1 MKQAMLVFSLMILWP
16 ISAFGDE
23 ACEKAR
29 EYYRHGV
36 ELLRYEDRKEA
47 FRKATELCP
56 NYADAFV
63 NLADACENLHEYD
76 KAGHYYNKALSI
88 KPGLFAGL
96 VGLAELCLKSGR
108 YQKAYDTFLKCQ
120 AIKPDNESVKSG
132 LKVASHQLKRGRKF
146 LASNEIISCL
156 QEDSVFQVMCMCPG
170 EKYAFMKTRVCIPN
184 VEFNSNSISPTAEGR
199 RQLDEIGKALQ
210 SLTLND
216 TKLLLT
222 GHADSFGSPDTN
234 MKLSENR
241 TVALMEYLTSK
252 YGVNRDLITIRFLGA
267 DWPIADN
274 GSAWGRQRNRR
285 VEILL
290 DEAQ

>member
-63 NLADACENLHEYD
+63 NLADAHENLHEYN

-96 VGLAELCLKSGR
+96 VGLADCGQRFRMGSSTK
-108 YQKAYDTFLKCQ
+108 Q
-120 AIKPDNESVKSG
+120 ES
-132 LKVASHQLKRGRKF
+132 
-146 LASNEIISCL
+146 
-156 QEDSVFQVMCMCPG
+156 
-170 EKYAFMKTRVCIPN
+170 
-184 VEFNSNSISPTAEGR
+184 
-199 RQLDEIGKALQ
+199 
-210 SLTLND
+210 
-216 TKLLLT
+216 
-222 GHADSFGSPDTN
+222 
-234 MKLSENR
+234 
-241 TVALMEYLTSK
+241 
-252 YGVNRDLITIRFLGA
+252 
-267 DWPIADN
+267 
-274 GSAWGRQRNRR
+274 
-285 VEILL
+285 
-290 DEAQ
+290 